1 MMRMFFKCF
10 LVCFIAS
17 TSAAQ
22 AVPQE
27 QENDLGAVLM
37 PLDQRIFEAAFL
49 TCDEGVLRDLL
60 SDDLEFY
67 HDLYGMIAG
76 DIEDFLAGTLPDCI
90 ARSEGRSA
98 YTERRLVPGSME
110 VRRIGDWGAIQTG
123 QHTFHGRDD
132 QGHDI
137 FLERGT
143 FMHVWEKTS
152 NNWRIKRVI
161 SYDHKSE

>member
-1 MMRMFFKCF
+1 MKRVLFSCLLSGCM
-10 LVCFIAS
+10 AS
-17 TSAAQ
+17 TSLAQ
-22 AVPQE
+22 AAPKLQE
-27 QENDLGAVLM
+27 EDLVAVLT

-49 TCDEGVLRDLL
+49 TCDEGTLRELL
-60 SDDLEFY
+60 SEDLEFY

-76 DIEDFLAGTLPDCI
+76 DIDTFLAGTLPDCV

-123 QHTFHGRDD
+123 HHTFHGRDEAG
-132 QGHDI
+132 QDI
-137 FLERGT
+137 LLERGT
-143 FMHVWEKTS
+143 FMHIWEKTPDG
-152 NNWRIKRVI
+152 WRIKRVI